1 MSFEDRFLN
10 AFGQQPTLRACPH
23 CGESIQLSAKKC
35 RYCGKWIEKPS
46 ESKVFPKDRI
56 HEEENVRSTSR
67 TRPLHSEPQAMNGS
81 GGAREKKN
89 AIWAERMVKIFSTIA
104 YGLIPVLA
112 LLTVQLRHANVIHV
126 ILHACHVL
134 SVFACF
140 SALRPLHNLGARL
153 GYLSGGLSLIGLGCS
168 FFNVGMLCES
178 LFVAY
183 CICLW
188 VVFLLYRKMAPSSA
202 RLGQWGI
209 VGVLVGYCYIRCRG
223 YFLGGDQVGGIADA
237 VVGVFWIFEYI
248 FECIAVLLLCVF
260 VFLPLIIRAFWGCS
274 RKLKE
279 ITH

>member
-23 CGESIQLSAKKC
+23 CGEKIQSSAEKC
-35 RYCGKWIEKPS
+35 RCSGKWGEKPA
-46 ESKVFPKDRI
+46 ESGTSSK
-56 HEEENVRSTSR
+56 SR
-67 TRPLHSEPQAMNGS
+67 TRGEGDGVVSSSRIRYVHSGTPMENAKSVLH
-81 GGAREKKN
+81 EKN
-89 AIWAERMVKIFSTIA
+89 TIWAERRVKIFSTIA

-178 LFVAY
+178 
-183 CICLW
+183 ICLL

-209 VGVLVGYCYIRCRG
+209 VGVLVGYCYIKCRT
-223 YFLGGDQVGGIADA
+223 YFFGGDQVGGIADA
-237 VVGVFWIFEYI
+237 VVDVFRTFEYI
-248 FECIAVLLLCVF
+248 LECIAVLLLCVF